1 MPNLTSE
8 IEIWSYQVIRI
19 KEIVEQIDIEEE
31 ALTCN
36 LTYTFLASSV
46 VGLYSEGHRA
56 TLVTRYDSPEI
67 LNVHSLNI
75 HIARVA
81 LL

>member
-1 MPNLTSE
+1 MPFLFQIYVEKIVRVENLCGENVANMRS
-8 IEIWSYQVIRI
+8 
-19 KEIVEQIDIEEE
+19 
-31 ALTCN
+31 A
-36 LTYTFLASSV
+36 FLASSV

-75 HIARVA
+75 HSARVA